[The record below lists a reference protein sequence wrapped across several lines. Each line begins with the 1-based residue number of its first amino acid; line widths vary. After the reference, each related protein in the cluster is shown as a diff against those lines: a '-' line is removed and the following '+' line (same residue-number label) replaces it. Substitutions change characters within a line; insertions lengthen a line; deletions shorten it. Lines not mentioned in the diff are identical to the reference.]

1 MADMRDRIAMH
12 NGNKLKLG
20 LFGSNC
26 SSGRALTI
34 MPERWPADWDS
45 NEKLAEMADAAGID
59 FMLPIARWKG
69 YQGETDFQGT
79 TLETLTW
86 ATGLL
91 ALTKRMTVFATVHA
105 PLVNPV
111 MAAKCCVT
119 ADQVGRGRFALN
131 IVIGWNE
138 GEFGMFG
145 VPQREDM
152 NRYLFG
158 QEWID
163 AVLRMWGSE
172 EEFDF
177 DGEFLQLKNLRLKPK
192 PHGGTR
198 PLMMNAGAS
207 DAGRAYAL
215 RNCDALFTSVSFP
228 SLERTALENAA
239 IKQRALDQGREIGVY
254 TVGEVVCRP
263 TRKEANDYYRYW
275 TEEGVDWAAIDY
287 MLHLKGL
294 RPADDPAEYQRRRN
308 LLVHGQSGFAIIGDP
323 DDVAKQ
329 LGDISS
335 AGFDGLGFSFV
346 NFLDELPLFADEVLP
361 RLEKMGLREK
371 GRDTR

>member
-1 MADMRDRIAMH
+1 
-12 NGNKLKLG
+12 
-20 LFGSNC
+20 
-26 SSGRALTI
+26 
-34 MPERWPADWDS
+34 
-45 NEKLAEMADAAGID
+45 
-59 FMLPIARWKG
+59 
-69 YQGETDFQGT
+69 
-79 TLETLTW
+79 
-86 ATGLL
+86 
-91 ALTKRMTVFATVHA
+91 
-105 PLVNPV
+105 
-111 MAAKCCVT
+111 
-119 ADQVGRGRFALN
+119 
-131 IVIGWNE
+131 
-138 GEFGMFG
+138 
-145 VPQREDM
+145 M